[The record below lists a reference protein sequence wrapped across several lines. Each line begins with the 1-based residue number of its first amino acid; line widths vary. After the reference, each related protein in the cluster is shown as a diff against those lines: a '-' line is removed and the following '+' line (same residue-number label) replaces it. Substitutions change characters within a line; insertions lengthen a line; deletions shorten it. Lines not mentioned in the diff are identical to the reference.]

1 MKTIKGFY
9 EETAAM
15 YAQYF
20 VEHGEENALKFVLST
35 IVGLNVLNSLYPNF
49 VKEGIVPMEKI
60 PQEKKEKYWANACKY
75 QDELPQ
81 RLQASKA
88 NYVLELITSTF

>member
-1 MKTIKGFY
+1 MTIKGFY

-20 VEHGEENALKFVLST
+20 VEHGEEKATTFVLST
-35 IVGLNVLNSLYPNF
+35 LVGISILNSLYPVF
-49 VKEGIVPMEKI
+49 IKDGITPMENI
-60 PQEKKEKYWANACKY
+60 PQEKKEKYWNTACKHY
-75 QDELPQ
+75 EEMGD
-81 RLQASKA
+81 RLKASKA